1 MKLARLEQFN
11 PITIQCHDNPDAD
24 ALASGFGLYTY
35 FKDKGKDV
43 RLVYAGKN
51 RIQKSNLTL
60 MVDKLNIPV
69 IYLQDT
75 DIPIKGLLITVDC
88 QYGAGNVTHL
98 SAEKVAIID
107 HHQMEISDVEMS
119 EIQSD
124 LGSCATLVWQMMKE
138 EGYSFE
144 GKLNLST
151 ALYYGLFADTNQ
163 LSEVYHPLD
172 MEMRDSLPYDKG
184 LIYLFKNSNLS
195 LNELEIAGMALM
207 QHFYNDEYHFA
218 IVKARPCDPNI
229 LGLISDFM
237 IQVEELKTCVVY
249 NELGDGIK
257 FSVRS
262 CVKEVRADELASFLS
277 EGMGSGGGH
286 LEKAAGFIVRE
297 KYEEQFKKVLSE
309 AYFNEKMKAY
319 FIKCTET
326 NGII

>member
-107 HHQMEISDVEMS
+107 HHQVEISDVEMS

-249 NELGDGIK
+249 NELEGGIK

-297 KYEEQFKKVLSE
+297 KYEEHFKKVLSE
-309 AYFNEKMKAY
+309 AYFNEKMKEY
-319 FIKCTET
+319 FMKMY
-326 NGII
+326 

>member
-1 MKLARLEQFN
+1 MRLAQLEQFN

-43 RLVYAGKN
+43 RLVYAGRN
-51 RIQKSNLTL
+51 IIQKSNLTL

-75 DIPIKGLLITVDC
+75 DIPVKGLLITVDC
-88 QYGAGNVTHL
+88 QYGAGNVTRL
-98 SAEKVAIID
+98 SAENIAIID
-107 HHQMEISDVEMS
+107 HHQVEIDNVEMS
-119 EIQSD
+119 EIHSD
-124 LGSCATLVWQMMKE
+124 LGSCATLVWQMMRE

-144 GKLNLST
+144 GKINLGT

-163 LSEVYHPLD
+163 LSDIYHPLD
-172 MEMRDSLPYDKG
+172 MEMRDSLQHDKS

-207 QHFYNDEYHFA
+207 KHFYNDEFQFA
-218 IVKARPCDPNI
+218 IVKAKPCDPNI
-229 LGLISDFM
+229 LGLISDFL
-237 IQVEELKTCVVY
+237 IQVDEIKTCVVY
-249 NELGDGIK
+249 NELEDGIK

-262 CVKEVRADELASFLS
+262 CVREVRADELASFLS
-277 EGMGSGGGH
+277 KEIGSGGGH

-297 KYEEQFKKVLSE
+297 KYEAYFKNVLSE
-309 AYFNEKMKAY
+309 AYFNEKMKGY
-319 FIKCTET
+319 FLKMR
-326 NGII
+326 